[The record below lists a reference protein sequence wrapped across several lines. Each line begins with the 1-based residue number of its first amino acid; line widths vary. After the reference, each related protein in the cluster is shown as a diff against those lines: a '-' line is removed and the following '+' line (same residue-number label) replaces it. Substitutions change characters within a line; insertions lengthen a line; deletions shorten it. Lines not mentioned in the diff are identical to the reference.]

1 LAEVSF
7 GEWLKRRRG
16 AAGLTQEQLAS
27 QINCSTS
34 ALRKFESE
42 ERRPSA
48 EVVKQLADVFN
59 ISLEERVSFLRYARG
74 DWQALSAIDSED
86 APWRTPHVPTTPRTN
101 LPNSMSSF
109 IGRNKELEEIK
120 SFIIRNRLVTLAG
133 LGGIGKTRLSLETAR
148 KMADTFPDGIWFV
161 ELAPVLEP
169 ALVPQVMINT
179 LGLIEQA
186 NRSPQTILVDF
197 LRDKKSF
204 LILDNC
210 EHVIQAC
217 AQLAETL
224 LQACPDLKILATS
237 REPLGIPGELTFNVA
252 PLSIPDIGQP
262 FAADHLADY
271 EAVRLFLERAQT
283 VLPDFKLTIHNAFA
297 ISQVCQH
304 LDGIP
309 LALELAAARVRGLG
323 IEQIASRLDDRFHLL
338 TGGARTVLP
347 RHQTLQAS
355 IDWSHDLLTESERV
369 LLRRLSIFA
378 GGWTLEAAEQV
389 CADGG
394 INSNQILDLL
404 LHLVD
409 KSLVVAETQATE
421 TRYQMLETIRQYARE
436 KLWAAG
442 EEENM
447 RQRQL
452 VYFVDLAER
461 AELNLRAFDMVIWL
475 DRMEAELDNIRMAL
489 DWAQESDI
497 EAQLRL
503 ASALL
508 WFWHIRGHVN
518 EGVDWLERGLSLDAL
533 EQGDQPLRP
542 RRAMIRGKAL
552 NATGLLRGEAHIGK
566 AAEYFEESLLLFK
579 ALGSPGKQG
588 MAYALMGLAG
598 WTGIPKNDQSL
609 SLFRE
614 VNDKFGI
621 AQCLM
626 SRANYARIEGDFIR
640 AKTIG
645 EEHLVLRKEI
655 GDKDGISIAQAHLG
669 AIVLRQGDYQQ
680 ARELFESSL
689 SGFREVGNV
698 QFVCMAFSG
707 LSAIAREQNQ
717 LEQAAEILQES
728 LFVAQNAGLT
738 YATPT
743 IFDDLG
749 RLACEQGNY
758 DLATKMFNEEL
769 IMCRDI
775 EDKHGTASALHGL
788 GQIAQSTGNHFVAHS
803 FYSKSIWLGSEISSL
818 WIVII
823 NLAAFAQL
831 ATTYEEF
838 EKAGRLIGLI
848 ETRFPSLR
856 FELFPTKRAEV
867 DQSIVTARAAL
878 GEEAFATAYEEGKNM
893 TLDEAIAYAL
903 EDTDASVG

>member
-1 LAEVSF
+1 
-7 GEWLKRRRG
+7 
-16 AAGLTQEQLAS
+16 
-27 QINCSTS
+27 
-34 ALRKFESE
+34 
-42 ERRPSA
+42 
-48 EVVKQLADVFN
+48 
-59 ISLEERVSFLRYARG
+59 
-74 DWQALSAIDSED
+74 
-86 APWRTPHVPTTPRTN
+86 
-101 LPNSMSSF
+101 
-109 IGRNKELEEIK
+109 
-120 SFIIRNRLVTLAG
+120 
-133 LGGIGKTRLSLETAR
+133 
-148 KMADTFPDGIWFV
+148 
-161 ELAPVLEP
+161 
-169 ALVPQVMINT
+169 
-179 LGLIEQA
+179 
-186 NRSPQTILVDF
+186 
-197 LRDKKSF
+197 
-204 LILDNC
+204 
-210 EHVIQAC
+210 
-217 AQLAETL
+217 
-224 LQACPDLKILATS
+224 
-237 REPLGIPGELTFNVA
+237 
-252 PLSIPDIGQP
+252 
-262 FAADHLADY
+262 
-271 EAVRLFLERAQT
+271 
-283 VLPDFKLTIHNAFA
+283 
-297 ISQVCQH
+297 
-304 LDGIP
+304 
-309 LALELAAARVRGLG
+309 
-323 IEQIASRLDDRFHLL
+323 
-338 TGGARTVLP
+338 
-347 RHQTLQAS
+347 
-355 IDWSHDLLTESERV
+355 
-369 LLRRLSIFA
+369 
-378 GGWTLEAAEQV
+378 
-389 CADGG
+389 
-394 INSNQILDLL
+394 
-404 LHLVD
+404 
-409 KSLVVAETQATE
+409 
-421 TRYQMLETIRQYARE
+421 
-436 KLWAAG
+436 
-442 EEENM
+442 
-447 RQRQL
+447 
-452 VYFVDLAER
+452 
-461 AELNLRAFDMVIWL
+461 
-475 DRMEAELDNIRMAL
+475 
-489 DWAQESDI
+489 
-497 EAQLRL
+497 
-503 ASALL
+503 
-508 WFWHIRGHVN
+508 
-518 EGVDWLERGLSLDAL
+518 
-533 EQGDQPLRP
+533 
-542 RRAMIRGKAL
+542 
-552 NATGLLRGEAHIGK
+552 
-566 AAEYFEESLLLFK
+566 
-579 ALGSPGKQG
+579 
-588 MAYALMGLAG
+588 
-598 WTGIPKNDQSL
+598 
-609 SLFRE
+609 
-614 VNDKFGI
+614 
-621 AQCLM
+621 M